1 LPEARGASFQAELVR
16 LGARFFIKH
25 GTRPGVGIEV
35 RRRRMKAYE
44 RWVPRPPA
52 GVVTVARPLGGVPAS
67 RITAPQ
73 SAGGRHIL
81 FLHGGAYMTGSAL
94 LYRHITWRF
103 AMTAEANLA
112 AIDYRLAPEHPFPA
126 ALDDA
131 AAAWRGLLDEGA
143 DPRHCAV
150 IGDSA
155 GGGLALALALRLR
168 DEGGPL
174 PAAVVALSPWTDLA
188 ITGESCRRNAIAD
201 PVLNE
206 TDLVPFAAQ
215 YLGGA
220 DPCNPYVS
228 PLYGDPRGL
237 PPALIQ
243 VGSDEILRDD
253 AVRMAERMRQAGC
266 EVALEIWPRMP
277 HVWHGFAPVLP
288 EARRAIARIGEF
300 VRQWTGAERALE
312 AAPLAAA
319 K

>member
-1 LPEARGASFQAELVR
+1 MPEARSASFQAELVR
-16 LGARFFIKH
+16 LGTRFFIKH
-25 GTRPGVGIEV
+25 GSRPGVGIEV

-52 GVVTVARPLGGVPAS
+52 GVITAERPLGGIPAS
-67 RITAPQ
+67 RIAVPQ
-73 SAGGRHIL
+73 SVAGRHIL
-81 FLHGGAYMTGSAL
+81 FLHGGAYAVGSAA

-103 AMTAEANLA
+103 AVAAEAYLA

-131 AAAWRGLLDEGA
+131 AAAWRGLLEEGA

-150 IGDSA
+150 LGDSA

-174 PAAVVALSPWTDLA
+174 PSAVVALSPWTDLA
-188 ITGESCRRNAIAD
+188 ITGESCRLNAVAD
-201 PVLNE
+201 PLLNE
-206 TDLVPFAAQ
+206 PDLLPFAAQ
-215 YLGGA
+215 YRGGA
-220 DPCNPYVS
+220 DPRNPYVS

-237 PPALIQ
+237 PPTLLQ

-253 AVRMAERMRQAGC
+253 AVRMAERMREAGC

-300 VRQWTGAERALE
+300 VQHRAADRPALD
-312 AAPLAAA
+312 AAGD

>member
-1 LPEARGASFQAELVR
+1 
-16 LGARFFIKH
+16 
-25 GTRPGVGIEV
+25 
-35 RRRRMKAYE
+35 
-44 RWVPRPPA
+44 
-52 GVVTVARPLGGVPAS
+52 
-67 RITAPQ
+67 
-73 SAGGRHIL
+73 
-81 FLHGGAYMTGSAL
+81 L

-103 AMTAEANLA
+103 AMAAEANLA

-150 IGDSA
+150 VGDSA

-188 ITGESCRRNAIAD
+188 ITGESCRLNAAAD

-206 TDLVPFAAQ
+206 PDLLPFAAQ
-215 YLGGA
+215 YRGGA
-220 DPCNPYVS
+220 DPRNPYVS

-237 PPALIQ
+237 PPTLLQ

-253 AVRMAERMRQAGC
+253 AERMAERMRQAEC
-266 EVALEIWPRMP
+266 EVTLERPRMP
-277 HVWHGFAPVLP
+277 HVWHGFAPDSWRPAARSP
-288 EARRAIARIGEF
+288 ESANSCG
-300 VRQWTGAERALE
+300 QNGS
-312 AAPLAAA
+312 
-319 K
+319 

>member
-1 LPEARGASFQAELVR
+1 
-16 LGARFFIKH
+16 
-25 GTRPGVGIEV
+25 
-35 RRRRMKAYE
+35 
-44 RWVPRPPA
+44 
-52 GVVTVARPLGGVPAS
+52 
-67 RITAPQ
+67 
-73 SAGGRHIL
+73 
-81 FLHGGAYMTGSAL
+81 MTGSAL

-206 TDLVPFAAQ
+206 TDLVHFAAQ
-215 YLGGA
+215 YLRGA
-220 DPCNPYVS
+220 DPRNPYVS

-237 PPALIQ
+237 PPTLIQ

-253 AVRMAERMRQAGC
+253 AVRMAERMRRAGC
-266 EVALEIWPRMP
+266 EIELEIWPRMP

-288 EARRAIARIGEF
+288 EARRAITRIGEF

-312 AAPLAAA
+312 AALLAAA